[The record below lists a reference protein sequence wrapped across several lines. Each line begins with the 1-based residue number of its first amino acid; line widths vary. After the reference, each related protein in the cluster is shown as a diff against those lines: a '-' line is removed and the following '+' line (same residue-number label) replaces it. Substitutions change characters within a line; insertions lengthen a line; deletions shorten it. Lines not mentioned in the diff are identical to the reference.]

1 VRLAG
6 ARRHPTMAIPLS
18 GAATRARRTN
28 MAGASFPCDT
38 LPSMARHAETSSV
51 AQRPPSEPPPEYAED
66 GVDLTLL
73 RWMAS
78 LTPTERLAVLQQNVA
93 AVQRLLDARAE
104 R

>member
-1 VRLAG
+1 
-6 ARRHPTMAIPLS
+6 
-18 GAATRARRTN
+18 
-28 MAGASFPCDT
+28 
-38 LPSMARHAETSSV
+38 MARHAETPSV
-51 AQRPPSEPPPEYAED
+51 AQRPESEPLHEYAED

-93 AVQRLLDARAE
+93 AVQRLLDARAK